1 MRITSQSSGETSD
14 GGRPSGPQ
22 VALVTC
28 ADVHGLARDDRQ
40 LVPEL
45 RERGIHAEPA
55 IWDDPKVDW
64 DKYDLAVIRS
74 TWDNV
79 SRSEK
84 FLNWAD
90 TVPRLENPAASVRWN
105 TDRRYLMELDKAGV
119 PVIDT
124 IWLDPDAHLSKRAVH
139 SRMPAFGDFVVKPVV
154 SAGPREV
161 GRYQPVSAQS
171 RSKAIEHTMR
181 LLDSGRWVM
190 IQPYVTSIDTHGE
203 VCLTFIND
211 EFQHA
216 VRRKALLGG
225 PHRKT
230 VGLALYSNESMTS
243 VSVTPEQLDV
253 ARRALVEAHRL
264 SGVSEPFLYA
274 RVDLVTGEPSAS
286 TKDLRL
292 VTKEGPMVIE
302 IELVTPSLTLRQS
315 GTNPTTASFAAAI
328 AERVASRS

>member
-1 MRITSQSSGETSD
+1 MTAR
-14 GGRPSGPQ
+14 
-22 VALVTC
+22 VALATC
-28 ADVHGLARDDRQ
+28 TDVHGLARDDRL
-40 LVPEL
+40 LVPTL
-45 RERGIHAEPA
+45 KDLGITAEPA
-55 IWDDPKVDW
+55 VWDDPKVDW
-64 DKYDLAVIRS
+64 DAYDLTVVRS
-74 TWDNV
+74 TWDNMQ
-79 SRSEK
+79 RSEE
-84 FLNWAD
+84 FLDWAD
-90 TVPRLENPAASVRWN
+90 TVPRLENPAPAIRWN
-105 TDRRYLMELDKAGV
+105 TDRRYLLELDKAGV

-124 IWLDPDAHLSKRAVH
+124 IWLDPGAHLSKRAVH
-139 SRMPAFGDFVVKPVV
+139 SRMPAFGDFVVKPVI

-243 VSVTPEQLDV
+243 VSVTAEQLDV
-253 ARRALVEAHRL
+253 ARRALAEAHRL
-264 SGVSEPFLYA
+264 SGVTKPFLYA
-274 RVDLVTGEPSAS
+274 RVDLVTGEPSSS

-302 IELVTPSLTLRQS
+302 IEVVDPSLTMRHS
-315 GTNPTTASFAAAI
+315 GGNPTAANFAAAI
-328 AERVASRS
+328 ASRIGTATRPSLRA